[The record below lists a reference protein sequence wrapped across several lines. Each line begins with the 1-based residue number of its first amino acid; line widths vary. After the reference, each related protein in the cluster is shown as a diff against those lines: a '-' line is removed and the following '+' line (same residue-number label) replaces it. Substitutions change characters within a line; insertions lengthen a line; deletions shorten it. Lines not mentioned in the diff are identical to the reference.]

1 LKKLRLFKI
10 EISEEEEEEGFS
22 DDSFSEEP
30 AGSQTNDQTQ
40 TSVVLKEN
48 DISRDLTVDYKLQ
61 L

>member
-1 LKKLRLFKI
+1 LFKI